1 MRLLEELWVGSSGGS
16 REKDRAGVGAS
27 QPFCITQFRLTDFQA
42 RALEP
47 NQSL

>member
-1 MRLLEELWVGSSGGS
+1 MKNLWVGSAGGS
-16 REKDRAGVGAS
+16 REKDLTGVGAS